1 MFLRCKQSQRKLQ
14 GEALHKDLQVTKIN
28 VKILLKEEKLGAQTT
43 IGGKQ
48 FHGGMA
54 LTANDD
60 KLAADLQTG

>member
-1 MFLRCKQSQRKLQ
+1 MTQRFTSNKNKRQ
-14 GEALHKDLQVTKIN
+14 N
-28 VKILLKEEKLGAQTT
+28 PLKREKLGAQTT